1 MERSKIN
8 NLLKE
13 EIEKN
18 KEISNNTWLSN
29 SKIENM
35 KNELQGLSKNYIKKL
50 KNLIYVK
57 KIIMN

>member
-1 MERSKIN
+1 METSKIN

-35 KNELQGLSKNYIKKL
+35 KNKL
-50 KNLIYVK
+50 
-57 KIIMN
+57 